1 MTSPIALTQLPD
13 GTYLLTYF
21 GREAGWI
28 RKAEHTGRRVT
39 LWRAL
44 SVHGEI
50 RHCYSLNAARSALM
64 EMLH

>member
-1 MTSPIALTQLPD
+1 MSPICLDQQPD

-21 GREAGWI
+21 GKEVGWI
-28 RKAEHTGRRVT
+28 RKAQMTGRRVT

-50 RHCYSLNAARSALM
+50 RHLYSLKSAQNALM
-64 EMLH
+64 AMYH